1 LIVNAAGTEYDTR
14 NDDLSWDHKGLKTAV
29 FVGKG
34 FWSMEAYMPLSAY
47 SDAAKPATGTVWHGQ
62 FCRHRMKDDKKSV
75 PGRENQKL
83 NAQFGG
89 FNSNIADFA
98 PIKFVE

>member
-1 LIVNAAGTEYDTR
+1 
-14 NDDLSWDHKGLKTAV
+14 
-29 FVGKG
+29 
-34 FWSMEAYMPLSAY
+34 MPE
-47 SDAAKPATGTVWHGQ
+47 AAKPATGTVWHGQ

-98 PIKFVE
+98 PIRFVE